1 MIKLIHHRRVTPTLK
16 TFTWVLLAFAIA
28 YTGTAFAKSIKPAWY
43 RYYDH
48 QGVANL
54 STSVSPNHIRYGYE
68 ALDRN
73 MQVIQRTRAFNSEK
87 ASSHNTKASAY
98 SKQRE
103 ADQRLKQAY
112 GSSRVASQ
120 KRQENLTHLSKQIK
134 LQQHQIHQLQKDR
147 LVFKKQ
153 ELQYTQK
160 GRPVPLTLQHTLNY
174 NQQYIQNGQKQLQ
187 SLKMQYQ
194 KNQAE
199 YDRIITRLK
208 ALE

>member
-1 MIKLIHHRRVTPTLK
+1 MIKLIHHRHANLGLK
-16 TFTWVLLAFAIA
+16 TFKVLLLSLSAVYSSTIFA
-28 YTGTAFAKSIKPAWY
+28 TSIKPAWY

-48 QGVANL
+48 QGIANL

-73 MQVIQRTRAFNSEK
+73 MQVIQRTQAFNSDK
-87 ASSHNTKASAY
+87 ASSHSTKASVY

-134 LQQHQIHQLQKDR
+134 LQQQQLQQLQKDR

-153 ELQYTQK
+153 ELQFTQK
-160 GRPVPLTLQHTLNY
+160 GHPVPMTLQNTLNY

-187 SLKMQYQ
+187 SLQMQYQ

-199 YDRIITRLK
+199 YDRIIARLK